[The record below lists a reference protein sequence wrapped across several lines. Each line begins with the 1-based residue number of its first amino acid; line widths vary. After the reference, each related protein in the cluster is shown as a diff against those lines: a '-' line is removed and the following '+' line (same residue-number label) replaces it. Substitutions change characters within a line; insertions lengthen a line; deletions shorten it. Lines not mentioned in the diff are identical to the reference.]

1 MQASVSIK
9 ISNKSTL
16 HLLNASRRA
25 ARGQHSI
32 FESLLFKIS
41 KIYQLSKT
49 FNISSYILL
58 QEIRDK
64 IEAKT
69 NYLFDEIERYEEILE
84 KSNAYKRSSFTFK
97 SNHEK
102 VIEFHSPLTCDL
114 VELITTYDLLISK
127 LKLISMH
134 GLFQTKNDFK
144 ILEQKYRKD
153 LSKLILDLQNF
164 KLNEISTIDL
174 NNFAEQSVN
183 ELKAIIDHK
192 KLERA
197 IKSNITPLISDAD
210 YQEALNKVR
219 QIEKLIA

>member
-1 MQASVSIK
+1 MQASISVN

-16 HLLNASRRA
+16 HLLNASRKKA
-25 ARGQHSI
+25 KYSL

-49 FNISSYILL
+49 FNVSSYILL

-64 IEAKT
+64 IEDKT

-84 KSNAYKRSSFTFK
+84 KSNAYKRSSFSFK
-97 SNHEK
+97 SSHEK
-102 VIEFHSPLTCDL
+102 IFEFHNPITCDL
-114 VELITTYDLLISK
+114 IELVTTYDLLISK

-134 GLFQTKNDFK
+134 GLFQTKDDFRV
-144 ILEQKYRKD
+144 LEQKYRKD
-153 LSKLILDLQNF
+153 LSKLILELQNF